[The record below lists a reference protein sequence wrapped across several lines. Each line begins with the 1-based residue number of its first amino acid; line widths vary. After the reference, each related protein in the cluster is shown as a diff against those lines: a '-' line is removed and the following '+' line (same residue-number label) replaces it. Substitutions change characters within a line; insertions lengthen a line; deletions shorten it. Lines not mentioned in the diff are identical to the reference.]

1 MKRILILATLLAAT
15 GLSAPAAALPKL
27 SENSYVTDR
36 LIAARVADRIRKTCP
51 EISARIIYAFSQAR
65 ALKRWA
71 EDQGYSESEI
81 EGFLDDRAEKNKIDE
96 VAQAK
101 AQIAKAEAD
110 LKDNGATDEAGFCAL
125 GRAEIAKRSIIG
137 SLIYEN

>member
-81 EGFLDDRAEKNKIDE
+81 EGFLDDKAEKKKIY
-96 VAQAK
+96 
-101 AQIAKAEAD
+101 AKAEAY

-125 GRAEIAKRSIIG
+125 GRAEIGKRSIIG